1 MSSFCPHQCWHIA
14 GSTHPWC
21 LTNPK
26 IKDLKL
32 RLQISFYMQF
42 WYLPS
47 PVSLSGKFLL
57 WFRNT
62 KCYSALKSMS
72 NFISYLPETLNL
84 NFPLE
89 IPALWT
95 RARNAAN
102 TSKWRSILFAIFVC
116 QSLSTAQTQVMEWIL
131 GDVFL
136 ILKWP
141 AKKLVSTSSNKNYL
155 IVHRSPIIN
164 SVVHIDKFEMHKR
177 PKQEQQVYL
186 IFLKKWTQKWWLDND
201 QY

>member
-1 MSSFCPHQCWHIA
+1 
-14 GSTHPWC
+14 
-21 LTNPK
+21 
-26 IKDLKL
+26 
-32 RLQISFYMQF
+32 
-42 WYLPS
+42 
-47 PVSLSGKFLL
+47 
-57 WFRNT
+57 
-62 KCYSALKSMS
+62 MS